1 MTTFRILIGNIN
13 KSNDISQK
21 SSLEEWFER
30 ILDMPIEDLEVEDVC
45 RAIRQKICIDQLLP
59 KILTILKEDP
69 LAGEF
74 YDGELISSL
83 STITENDLKINK
95 ETFIEIRGVI
105 NELDPSDISDDLRK
119 DISKINQITL
129 QQNPRQ

>member
-95 ETFIEIRGVI
+95 ETFIEIRDVI

-129 QQNPRQ
+129 

>member
-105 NELDPSDISDDLRK
+105 NELDPSDISDDIRK

-129 QQNPRQ
+129 

>member
-1 MTTFRILIGNIN
+1 M
-13 KSNDISQK
+13 
-21 SSLEEWFER
+21 
-30 ILDMPIEDLEVEDVC
+30 
-45 RAIRQKICIDQLLP
+45 
-59 KILTILKEDP
+59 KEDP

-83 STITENDLKINK
+83 STITENDIKINK

-129 QQNPRQ
+129 

>member
-13 KSNDISQK
+13 KSNGISQK

-129 QQNPRQ
+129 

>member
-13 KSNDISQK
+13 KSNDVSQK

-83 STITENDLKINK
+83 STITENDIKINK

-129 QQNPRQ
+129 

>member
-129 QQNPRQ
+129 

>member
-95 ETFIEIRGVI
+95 ETFIEIRDVI
-105 NELDPSDISDDLRK
+105 NELDPSDISDDIRK

-129 QQNPRQ
+129 

>member
-13 KSNDISQK
+13 KSNDISQE

-129 QQNPRQ
+129 

>member
-83 STITENDLKINK
+83 STITENDIKINK

-129 QQNPRQ
+129 